1 MCYPCAHVAFD
12 CPWIVFRAGPFVMR
26 IKRSMKPSEKG
37 WLKEYLD
44 FRKELLG
51 NLTTEKRKFSH
62 PEHSL
67 YKVIQPTGLMYGQAV
82 EVLDL
87 PNHEQ
92 WNEKDKMKL
101 LLAESLISSSILF
114 HDRPISNADDLS
126 RLMIKT
132 LESIANFYNNVF
144 PELAT
149 PSKTLFGKRKSPLEL
164 AEKILDKRIER
175 TSEYSG
181 EFWTQFFHNSLLFLD
196 IFIFGQW
203 IHTNAD
209 RIVSDFF
216 KYEREELRFS
226 VVKIIAAAAH
236 ANQRIEFEERKLLE
250 FFLQSADLSPEKKRE
265 AVQIFEKGIEVESIN
280 LPTNNSWLLKKYFL
294 EMAILTI
301 WADKRVEEE
310 ENEFLQRLCAY
321 LDFNAEDLENSM
333 IAIEGFVLEHWEE
346 LGHLQN
352 RKDFNEVSERFI
364 KRLSALT
371 LTHKNR
377 IINEIQD
384 SKALMELIGKAK
396 ANELTEEEK
405 IQIQQ
410 LMMGVLKT
418 IPTFVIISLPQRYL
432 TLPVL
437 MKILPS
443 NIFSESLG
451 G

>member
-1 MCYPCAHVAFD
+1 
-12 CPWIVFRAGPFVMR
+12 
-26 IKRSMKPSEKG
+26 MKPSEKG
-37 WLKEYLD
+37 WLKQYLD

-51 NLTTEKRKFSH
+51 DLTTEKRKFTH

-67 YKVIQPTGLMYGQAV
+67 YKVIQPTGLMYGHAV
-82 EVLDL
+82 DVLDI
-87 PNHEQ
+87 PHQEG

-101 LLAESLISSSILF
+101 LLAESLISSSLLF
-114 HDRPISNADDLS
+114 HDKPVGNADDLS
-126 RLMIKT
+126 KLMVKT

-149 PSKTLFGKRKSPLEL
+149 PSKSLFGKRKSPLEL

-175 TSEYSG
+175 TSDFSG
-181 EFWTQFFHNSLLFLD
+181 NFWAQFFHNSLLFLD

-226 VVKIIAAAAH
+226 VVKVIAAAAH
-236 ANQRIEFEERKLLE
+236 ANNKIEFEERKLFE
-250 FFLQSADLSPEKKRE
+250 FFLQSAGLLPEKKRE
-265 AVQIFEKGIEVESIN
+265 AIQIFEKGIEVESIN

-301 WADKRVEEE
+301 WADKRVEER
-310 ENEFLQRLCAY
+310 ENEFLLRLCEY
-321 LDFNAEDLENSM
+321 VDFKGDDLENSM

-346 LGHLQN
+346 LGYLQN
-352 RKDFNEVSERFI
+352 KQDYNEVSERFI
-364 KRLSALT
+364 KRLSKLT
-371 LTHKNR
+371 ETHKNT
-377 IINEIQD
+377 IINEMKD
-384 SKALMELIGKAK
+384 STALMSMLRKAK
-396 ANELTEEEK
+396 VNELSEVEK
-405 IQIQQ
+405 KQ
-410 LMMGVLKT
+410 LQDLMVTVLKT

-437 MKILPS
+437 LKILPS
-443 NIFSESLG
+443 NIFSESLRD
-451 G
+451 

>member
-1 MCYPCAHVAFD
+1 
-12 CPWIVFRAGPFVMR
+12 
-26 IKRSMKPSEKG
+26 MKPSEKG

-44 FRKELLG
+44 FRKDLLG
-51 NLTTEKRKFSH
+51 DLTSDNRKTSH

-67 YKVIQPTGLMYGQAV
+67 YRIIQPTGLMYGHAV
-82 EVLDL
+82 EVLDY
-87 PNHEQ
+87 PHQEA
-92 WNEKDKMKL
+92 WDEKDKMKL
-101 LLAESLISSSILF
+101 LLAESLISSSLLF
-114 HDRPISNADDLS
+114 HDRQVKDPEELS
-126 RLMIKT
+126 RLMVKT

-149 PSKTLFGKRKSPLEL
+149 PAKSLFGRRKSPLEL

-175 TSEYSG
+175 TADYSG
-181 EFWTQFFHNSLLFLD
+181 NFWTQFFHNSLLFLD

-236 ANQRIEFEERKLLE
+236 SNATIEFEERKLLD
-250 FFLQSADLSPEKKRE
+250 FFLQSAGLPPEKKRE
-265 AVQIFEKGIEVESIN
+265 ALQIFEKGVEIESIN

-301 WADKRVEEE
+301 WSDKKVEEK
-310 ENEFLQRLCAY
+310 ENEFLNRLCAY
-321 LDFNAEDLENSM
+321 LDFKHEDLENSM

-346 LGHLQN
+346 LGYLQN
-352 RKDFNEVSERFI
+352 KQDYNELSEKFI
-364 KRLSALT
+364 KRLSKLT
-371 LTHKNR
+371 ESNKGR
-377 IINEIQD
+377 IINEVKE
-384 SKALMELIGKAK
+384 SKRLMELLRKAK
-396 ANELTEEEK
+396 VNELNEQEK
-405 IQIQQ
+405 KQVQE
-410 LMMGVLKT
+410 LMFTVLKT

-437 MKILPS
+437 LKVLPS
-443 NIFSESLG
+443 TIFSDSLG
-451 G
+451 D